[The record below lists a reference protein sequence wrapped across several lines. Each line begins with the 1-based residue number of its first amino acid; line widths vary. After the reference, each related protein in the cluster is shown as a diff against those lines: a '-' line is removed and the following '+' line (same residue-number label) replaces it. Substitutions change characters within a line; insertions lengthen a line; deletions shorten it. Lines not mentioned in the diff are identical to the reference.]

1 MPLQLTLDFMSH
13 VQEEEWLD
21 VTDIARGVGF
31 TGPVEIS
38 PTLNSALLSHQDEPE
53 DACNQRLFDCL
64 WLAHLHWSLSEGEA
78 VILNFFFERVD
89 STEESRLRFRLE
101 LQQKVIRLGLP
112 DDFPVRME
120 SEESD

>member
-1 MPLQLTLDFMSH
+1 MPLQLSLDFMSY

-31 TGPVEIS
+31 TRLVEIS
-38 PTLNSALLSHQDEPE
+38 PALSSELRSHQDEPA

-78 VILNFFFERVD
+78 GILNFFFERAD
-89 STEESRLRFRLE
+89 STAEGRLIFRLE
-101 LQQKVIRLGLP
+101 PHQKTIRLGLP
-112 DDFPVRME
+112 YDFSERME
-120 SEESD
+120 LEESD